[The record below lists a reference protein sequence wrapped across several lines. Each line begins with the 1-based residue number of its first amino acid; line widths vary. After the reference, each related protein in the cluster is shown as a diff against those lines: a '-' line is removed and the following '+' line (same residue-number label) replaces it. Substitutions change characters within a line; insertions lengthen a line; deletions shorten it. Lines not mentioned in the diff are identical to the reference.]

1 MAERLD
7 LPPTLTGDEQNQL
20 EQMWSYL
27 YQLAE
32 TLSDQLGAIG
42 DSNLTDAELQA
53 MSQVLSAARD
63 GSEELPESSMK
74 AAETLKSLII
84 KTATFVQTAL
94 NEFRTSL
101 FGSTTAEGQLGR
113 YVRKAR
119 MNMVITPDGDTR
131 EYTLQEIISGVST
144 YEVNAKNYIKTG
156 LLYYD
161 GSIPVY
167 GVAVGKDVVTFSED
181 GTETYRDANKVA
193 MFTDGELA
201 FYQNGAKLASYK
213 GTELAFFQ
221 GGAKVLSISSAGVT
235 FYQGGSVTAQ
245 LKKDRLS
252 LYSGGVET
260 FYLMNGKIYCAD
272 DLTIASGKKL
282 IITTTNFTIDSSG
295 NVTLTGKVTA
305 MSGAIGGWTLAAN
318 RLSSGSGGT
327 YVALDSGS
335 GDYALWAGNATAASA
350 PFSVK
355 RSGAIK
361 ATSGTVGGWTL
372 GANTLSS
379 GSGSSYVALDSSSGT
394 YALWAGAA
402 SAADAPFA
410 VTKAGKLYASGA
422 EISGKLTAD
431 TGKIGGWT
439 IGTNRLS
446 SGSGN
451 SYVALD
457 SSSNGSYVFWA
468 GAENAASAKFSVS
481 RLGYIKAT
489 GANFEISSGNSSS
502 YVMSNIRSSTAG
514 SGSSTC
520 LADGTVGGWTLG
532 SDKLYS
538 TSYKTGLCKSVTQG
552 DVVIWAGNTSGSGTN
567 ANLKA
572 YSKFYVLAEGEMHAT
587 GAVIGGTIT
596 ATSGTFGN
604 GTSNLTVGT
613 SEGYGAIYSGLRST
627 LADSFHEGIYIGANG
642 ISVAGKRNGQSI
654 GQTVINFAVDTVSE
668 TCKIGILRVTSTEA
682 YIGQAPGATSYF
694 TVDQNG
700 TLFITRIKL
709 WNGTSWVDVDPAKV
723 S

>member
-42 DSNLTDAELQA
+42 DSNLTDTELQA
-53 MSQVLSAARD
+53 MSQVLSAARN
-63 GSEELPESSMK
+63 GNEEELPESSMN

-84 KTATFVQTAL
+84 KTASFVQTAL

-181 GTETYRDANKVA
+181 GTETYRDGNKVA

-221 GGAKVLSISSAGVT
+221 GGAKMISISSAGVT

-305 MSGAIGGWTLAAN
+305 TSGAIGGWTLAAN
-318 RLSSGSGGT
+318 RLHSGSGNS
-327 YVALDSGS
+327 YVGLDSGS
-335 GDYALWAGNATAASA
+335 GDYALWAGNETAASA

-372 GANTLSS
+372 GANILSS

-446 SGSGN
+446 SGSGS

-457 SSSNGSYVFWA
+457 SNPNGSYAIWA

-489 GANFEISSGNSSS
+489 GADFEISSGSQSS
-502 YVMSNIRSSTAG
+502 YVKSNIRSSSAG
-514 SGSSTC
+514 TGSSTC

-538 TSYKTGLCKSVTQG
+538 TSYKTGLCKSVTDT
-552 DVVIWAGNTSGSGTN
+552 DVVIWAGNTSGSGSNTS
-567 ANLKA
+567 LQT
-572 YSKFYVLAEGEMHAT
+572 SKFYVLGSGEMHAT

-642 ISVAGKRNGQSI
+642 ISVGGRKEGQGI
-654 GQTVINFAVDTVSE
+654 GQMVINFKVDTVTE
-668 TCKIGILRVTSTEA
+668 TCQIGILKVNSRAA
-682 YIGQAPGATSYF
+682 YIGTTPGTSSYF
-694 TVDQNG
+694 TADSSG
-700 TLFITRIKL
+700 TVYATALKL